1 MQFVL
6 RYIFPFKIPRF
17 IAETTAEL
25 YFWCRKKRRGSVA
38 AEPRLAGL
46 SSPWGRGVCAKH
58 TKKGTQNPIYHW
70 EQVRCG
76 EYAHALVHN
85 DIKGKK
91 SHHSPSYG
99 HNSRIDVRLEDT
111 WQNMKT
117 TTEQGR

>member
-46 SSPWGRGVCAKH
+46 FSPWGKGVCAKH
-58 TKKGTQNPIYHW
+58 TEKVRRTLYIIGSKCAAENTRAHW
-70 EQVRCG
+70 F
-76 EYAHALVHN
+76 
-85 DIKGKK
+85 
-91 SHHSPSYG
+91 
-99 HNSRIDVRLEDT
+99 T
-111 WQNMKT
+111 MT
-117 TTEQGR
+117 